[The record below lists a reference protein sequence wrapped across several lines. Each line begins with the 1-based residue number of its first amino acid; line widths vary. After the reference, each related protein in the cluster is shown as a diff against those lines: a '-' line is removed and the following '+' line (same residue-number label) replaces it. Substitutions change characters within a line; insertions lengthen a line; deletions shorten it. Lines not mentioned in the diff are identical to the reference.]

1 MNDYLPII
9 VAVASFALIL
19 FWRSRVHRLPEG
31 GRAST
36 MPPYRKRPYLFSK
49 AERSFYEVLLRAAP
63 AETKLFTKVRM
74 ADLIQVRPDARN
86 RRGFQN
92 KINCKHV
99 DFVLCTRDTLS
110 PVLAIELDDRSHR
123 QPDRQARDQFV
134 DQAFAAAGLPLLR
147 IPAQYGYTASEL
159 QKMIRE
165 KLASERPVQERTAA
179 RRTNSPYINGRTSA
193 PVNGAQSATA
203 LSR

>member
-9 VAVASFALIL
+9 LALASFGLII
-19 FWRSRVHRLPEG
+19 FWRSRVHQAPERG
-31 GRAST
+31 QAT
-36 MPPYRKRPYLFSK
+36 VPPYRRRPYLFSK

-63 AETKLFTKVRM
+63 AEMKLFTKVRM
-74 ADLIQVRPDARN
+74 ADLIQVRPGVRG
-86 RRGFQN
+86 RRGHQN
-92 KINCKHV
+92 RINCKHV

-123 QPDRQARDQFV
+123 QPERQARDRFV

-159 QKMIRE
+159 QQMIRE
-165 KLASERPVQERTAA
+165 KLAAAGASQASDGRKRPA
-179 RRTNSPYINGRTSA
+179 SPYIDGGVSGS
-193 PVNGAQSATA
+193 VNGARSPAY
-203 LSR
+203 SR